1 MARRVARV
9 YPVVPGA
16 HLDQLFDYVIPDGM
30 AGAHD
35 LRLGSATRIYFHGV
49 ETTGWVMETTD
60 STDVPEHKLVDLD
73 GIVRTPAFFDPA
85 DAAAWR
91 WIADRFASTFSAVTR
106 HAIPKRVK
114 HVERE
119 FATWGAGVPAPA
131 TQRLAGGR
139 ITLLQLGWHDDGQA
153 ALIARIRE
161 VVEAGYQAQVIT
173 PLPASP
179 VADAIVHAYGRQVL
193 DMRGDLPQTERY
205 RSFWRWRLGHAR
217 VLIGTRSSALWPA
230 QTNALGLLVVL
241 DEANPA
247 YKSQRAPRFH
257 VRETA
262 LVRAGTHGCEVVF
275 TSHVPSGQLTRLIAL
290 GHVEVEAVSRAQI
303 EATSP
308 TIHMVDRTTL
318 PIARRGRFAGPVM
331 DAMNQV
337 VKAGGRIIVLAAMR
351 GSGRSIGCQACKRR
365 LRCPDC
371 GAGLAPKDRA
381 PLAEAAAWQCVV
393 CTWEGAPFACPA
405 CGAEQRN
412 LKAAGVAS
420 IATELANTFPGVTVV
435 TMEGFNAPGPDGR
448 PAIAVMTRG
457 SVLAS
462 PAWLQGQRADLAVIV
477 DPDVLLGRP
486 AYDAAEDALR
496 LWADTAHL
504 ADKVMIQTYE
514 PDHHAITAF
523 SLINPGLFWDREMER
538 RQAFH
543 FPPAGHVI
551 RFEHMT
557 VETVNTLREA
567 LADQPKVMVFGP
579 DETGGAFLSTPEL
592 RPTLKAL
599 DPIRR
604 EWATANAGI
613 RIDVD
618 PLAL

>member
-1 MARRVARV
+1 MARRFARV

-16 HLDQLFDYVIPDGM
+16 HLDQLFDYVIPEGM
-30 AGAHD
+30 AGVHD

-60 STDVPEHKLVDLD
+60 STDVPDHKLVDLD
-73 GIVRTPAFFDPA
+73 GIVRTPPFFDPA

-131 TQRLAGGR
+131 AQRLAGGR
-139 ITLLQLGWHDDGQA
+139 ITLLQLGWHDDGRSV
-153 ALIARIRE
+153 LIDRIRA
-161 VVEAGYQAQVIT
+161 VLAAGYQAHIIT
-173 PLPASP
+173 PLPANP
-179 VADAIVHAYGRQVL
+179 VADAIVQAFGRQVL

-230 QTNALGLLVVL
+230 QTNALGLLAVL

-247 YKSQRAPRFH
+247 YKSQGSPRFH

-275 TSHVPSGQLTRLIAL
+275 TSHVPSGQLTRLIAM
-290 GHVEVEAVSRAQI
+290 GHVEVEAASRGQI
-303 EATSP
+303 EASSP
-308 TIHMVDRTTL
+308 AIHMVDRTTL

-351 GSGRSIGCQACKRR
+351 GSGRSIGCQVCKRR

-381 PLAEAAAWQCVV
+381 PLADAATWQCVV
-393 CTWEGAPFACPA
+393 CTWEGEPFPCPA
-405 CGAEQRN
+405 CGVEQRN
-412 LKAAGVAS
+412 LKAAGVTS
-420 IATELANTFPGVTVV
+420 IATELAKSFPGVAVA
-435 TMEGFNAPGPDGR
+435 TMEGFNAPGPESR

-457 SVLAS
+457 SVVVS

-504 ADKVMIQTYE
+504 AEKVMIQTYE

-557 VETVNTLREA
+557 VDTVNTLRDA
-567 LADQPKVMVFGP
+567 LADQPDVMVFGP
-579 DETGGAFLSTPEL
+579 DETGGAFLSTPDL

-604 EWATANAGI
+604 EWAKANTGI

-618 PLAL
+618 PLAI

>member
-1 MARRVARV
+1 MARRFARV

-30 AGAHD
+30 TGAHD
-35 LRLGSATRIYFHGV
+35 LRLGSAARIYFHGV
-49 ETTGWVMETTD
+49 ETTGWVMETADT
-60 STDVPEHKLVDLD
+60 TEVPDHKLVDLD
-73 GIVRTPAFFDPA
+73 GIVRTPPFFDPA

-91 WIADRFASTFSAVTR
+91 WIADRFSSTFAAVTR

-119 FATWGAGVPAPA
+119 FATWGGGAPAPA
-131 TQRLAGGR
+131 AHRIPKGR
-139 ITLLQLGWHDDGQA
+139 IAQLQLGWHDDGHELLIERVRA
-153 ALIARIRE
+153 ALAE
-161 VVEAGYQAQVIT
+161 GYQAHIIT
-173 PLPASP
+173 PLPACP
-179 VADAIVHAYGRQVL
+179 VADAMVRTFGRQVL
-193 DMRGDLPQTERY
+193 DMRGEQGQTERY

-230 QTNALGLLVVL
+230 QTNALGLLAVI

-247 YKSQRAPRFH
+247 YKNQRSPRFH

-262 LVRAGTHGCEVVF
+262 LVRAGTHGCEVLF
-275 TSHVPSGQLTRLIAL
+275 TSHLPSAQLTRLIAM
-290 GHVEVEAVSRAQI
+290 GHVDVEAASRQQI

-308 TIHMVDRTTL
+308 AMHMVDRTTL
-318 PIARRGRFAGPVM
+318 PIGRRGRFAGPVIEE
-331 DAMNQV
+331 MNRV
-337 VKAGGRIIVLAAMR
+337 VKAGGRVIVVAAMR
-351 GSGRSIGCQACKRR
+351 GSGRSIGCQSCKRR

-371 GAGLAPKDRA
+371 GAGLAPKGRA
-381 PLAEAAAWQCVV
+381 PLADAGAWECVV
-393 CTWEGAPFACPA
+393 CSWDGQPFACPA
-405 CGAEQRN
+405 CGEEKRN

-420 IATELANTFPGVTVV
+420 IAKELTQTFPGVEVA
-435 TMEGFNAPGPDGR
+435 TMEGFNAPGPEGR

-457 SVLAS
+457 SVVAS
-462 PAWLQGQRADLAVIV
+462 PAWLRGERADLAVIV

-486 AYDAAEDALR
+486 SFDAAEDAFR

-504 ADKVMIQTYE
+504 ADKVIIQTYE

-557 VETVNTLREA
+557 VDTVTTLRDA
-567 LADQPKVMVFGP
+567 LADQPDVLVFGP
-579 DETGGAFLSTPEL
+579 DEAGGAFLSTPNL

-599 DPIRR
+599 DPLRR
-604 EWATANAGI
+604 EWAKANAGI

-618 PLAL
+618 PNTI